1 MKEQEKGDKMSTDG
15 SCRSSN
21 LRNANLILT
30 EKALASRFVAKQEL

>member
-21 LRNANLILT
+21 LGDANLILT
-30 EKALASRFVAKQEL
+30 ERALASRFVAKQEL